1 MISDLLDARP
11 AVGYLLRRM
20 TPMLGMIALASL
32 SACSTLTPSATVTP
46 PPSITSGPSS
56 HALATRDAD
65 PVPADLLRGHEVAS
79 GQVPLADDDAAA
91 TLVNPINLDPQALA
105 RFGDLWAHLNAS
117 QAIVVA
123 DNPRI
128 HAQLTWFTGHQAYID
143 RMTARASRYLAYT
156 VAQAE
161 ARHMPI
167 ELALLP
173 IIESAYDPFAVSS
186 AQAAGIWQ
194 FVPGTAQVYGLRQ
207 SWWYDGRRDIIDST
221 GAAYT
226 FLSDL
231 YRKYHDWNLVLAAYN
246 AGPGIVDRAIA
257 RNQAANLPTD
267 YWSLDLP
274 AETMAY
280 VPRFLAVVDIVRHA
294 DRYGVHL
301 TPIVDQPYFRVIT
314 LNKPIDLKAA
324 AQAGCD
330 AQELTL
336 LNPGLKHAASDPQGP
351 LRLLVPAQ
359 TASSFDLAL
368 QQLPAPER
376 MLTQR
381 YRVRRGDTVYH
392 IARHFDMDVAQL
404 LSLNHLHR
412 LRLHR
417 GQTLTVMAQNGD
429 PARRSSRQEHHLR
442 LRHRESIAHIA
453 RRLHVSARQLAAWNG
468 TNPHHLLR
476 AGSVVTIIDHPSGK
490 AGDRHR
496 IHYAVRRGDTLFSIS
511 RRYRVSVGE
520 IRSWN
525 HRHLNLHPGQNLVI
539 YVASNED
546 DEG

>member
-11 AVGYLLRRM
+11 AMGRLLRR
-20 TPMLGMIALASL
+20 TPVLFGVMALASL
-32 SACSTLTPSATVTP
+32 SACTTLTSSPIAATTP
-46 PPSITSGPSS
+46 VHVAGPSS

-65 PVPADLLRGHEVAS
+65 PVPTDLLHAPAADS
-79 GQVPLADDDAAA
+79 GQVPLADDDATA
-91 TLVNPINLDPQALA
+91 TMVDPISLDPKALA

-117 QAIVVA
+117 HAISVD

-128 HAQLTWFTGHQAYID
+128 HTQLAWFMGHQTYVD

-207 SWWYDGRRDIIDST
+207 SWWHDGRRDILDST
-221 GAAYT
+221 AAAYT
-226 FLSDL
+226 FLADL

-257 RNQAANLPTD
+257 RNQAANLPSD

-301 TPIVDQPYFRVIT
+301 TPIIDQPYFRVIS
-314 LNKPIDLKAA
+314 LSKPIDLKAA
-324 AQAGCD
+324 AKAGCD

-359 TASSFDLAL
+359 TSASFDLAL

-381 YRVRRGDTVYH
+381 YRVRHGDTIYH

-404 LSLNHLHR
+404 LSLNHLHH

-417 GQTLTVMAQNGD
+417 GQVLEVMAQNGD
-429 PARRSSRQEHHLR
+429 TPQATRQEHHLR
-442 LRHRESIAHIA
+442 LHHRESIAHLA
-453 RRLHVSARQLAAWNG
+453 RRLHISATRLAEWND
-468 TNPHHLLR
+468 TTPHHLLR
-476 AGSVVTIIDHPSGK
+476 AGSVITILDQAPGK
-490 AGDRHR
+490 DSDRHR

-511 RRYRVSVGE
+511 RRYRVSVSA

-525 HRHLNLHPGQNLVI
+525 HRHLNLHPGQDLVI
-539 YVASNED
+539 YIASNND